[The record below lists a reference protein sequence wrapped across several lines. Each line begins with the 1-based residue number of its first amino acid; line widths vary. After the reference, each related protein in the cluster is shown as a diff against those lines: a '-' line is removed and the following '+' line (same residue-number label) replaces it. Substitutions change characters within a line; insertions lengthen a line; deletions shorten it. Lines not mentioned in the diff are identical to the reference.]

1 MPTEETSGVTDDR
14 AEEIAAA
21 KARRMKLA
29 AKPAEQEYIG
39 EYTVVA
45 GDSMGAI
52 AAKYYGSA
60 VEEKWMAIY
69 EANKE
74 LIGDNPTLIHPGQT
88 LKIPKLSE

>member
-1 MPTEETSGVTDDR
+1 
-14 AEEIAAA
+14 
-21 KARRMKLA
+21 MKLA
-29 AKPAEQEYIG
+29 AKPAEQEDIG

>member
-1 MPTEETSGVTDDR
+1 MPEVN
-14 AEEIAAA
+14 AEEPDLRGMKGA
-21 KARRMKLA
+21 KG
-29 AKPAEQEYIG
+29 KPAPAPEYIG

-74 LIGDNPTLIHPGQT
+74 LIGDNPRLIQPGQT
-88 LKIPKLSE
+88 LKIPKLSD

>member
-1 MPTEETSGVTDDR
+1 MPEEETAGNVDTSGK
-14 AEEIAAA
+14 EIAAA
-21 KARRMKLA
+21 KAQKMKLA
-29 AKPAEQEYIG
+29 ASKAAPEYIG

-74 LIGDNPTLIHPGQT
+74 LIGDNPRLIQPGQT
-88 LKIPKLSE
+88 LKIPKLSD

>member
-1 MPTEETSGVTDDR
+1 MPQVHEEEPAREGMKGAKGKPV
-14 AEEIAAA
+14 AA
-21 KARRMKLA
+21 
-29 AKPAEQEYIG
+29 PEYIG

-74 LIGDNPTLIHPGQT
+74 LIGDNPRLIKPGQT
-88 LKIPKLSE
+88 LKIPKLSD